1 MTSCDWSDKQIK
13 MARTD
18 ANNRAI
24 RASQLELEAVV
35 AVARHGGFRVAARE
49 LDMSSSALSHAVAA
63 LEARLG
69 VRLFNRTTRSV
80 ALSVEGE
87 QFVTDVAPALA
98 TIRTAMERIDEHRA
112 EPAGVLRLN
121 LTHGAARMILS
132 PLIFEYMRCYPQ
144 VSVELVTE
152 AAMVDIVGQGFD
164 AGVRLE
170 EFVPPDMIAVPITRP
185 IRSIV
190 VGSPAYFAGR
200 NRPKTPADLA
210 DHRCIRRRTG
220 SGTIY
225 RWEFEKRGEAVTVDV
240 PGQLTLDEEQLILQ
254 AALAGEG
261 VAYLSDV
268 ATAQA
273 IEAGQLRAVL
283 DDWSPAYPGLCL
295 YYPSRRNMSARLRAF
310 IDLIRQQ
317 RSELHL

>member
-1 MTSCDWSDKQIK
+1 VAQV
-13 MARTD
+13 D
-18 ANNRAI
+18 AKNRAM

-80 ALSVEGE
+80 ALSSEGE
-87 QFVTDVAPALA
+87 QFVEEVAPALA
-98 TIRTAMERIDEHRA
+98 AIRTAMERLDEHRA
-112 EPAGVLRLN
+112 EPVGTLRLN
-121 LTHGAARMILS
+121 LPLGAGRMILS
-132 PLIFEYMRCYPQ
+132 PLIYEYMRRYPR
-144 VSVELVTE
+144 VTVDMVTE
-152 AAMVDIVGQGFD
+152 GAMVDIVGQGFD

-200 NRPKTPADLA
+200 KRPRTPADLA
-210 DHRCIRRRTG
+210 EHHCIRRRTG

-225 RWEFEKRGEAVTVDV
+225 RWEFEKRGEAVAIDV
-240 PGQLTLDEEQLILQ
+240 PGQLTLDDSDLMLL

-261 VAYLSDV
+261 LAFVSDI
-268 ATAQA
+268 AAA
-273 IEAGQLRAVL
+273 KSIEAGLLLPVL
-283 DDWSPAYPGLCL
+283 EDWSPEYPGLCL
-295 YYPSRRNMSARLRAF
+295 YYPSRRNIPARLRAF

-317 RSELHL
+317 AR

>member
-1 MTSCDWSDKQIK
+1 
-13 MARTD
+13 MAQVD
-18 ANNRAI
+18 AKNRAM

-80 ALSVEGE
+80 ALSAEGE
-87 QFVTDVAPALA
+87 QFVGEIAPALA
-98 TIRTAMERIDEHRA
+98 AIHTAMERIDENRA
-112 EPAGVLRLN
+112 EPVGALRLN
-121 LTHGAARMILS
+121 VPLGAGRMILS
-132 PLIFEYMRCYPQ
+132 PLIYEYMRRYPR
-144 VSVELVTE
+144 VTVDMVTE
-152 AAMVDIVGQGFD
+152 GAMVDIVGQGFD

-170 EFVPPDMIAVPITRP
+170 EFVPPDMIAVSIIGP

-200 NRPKTPADLA
+200 KRPRTPADLA
-210 DHRCIRRRTG
+210 EHRCIRRRTG
-220 SGTIY
+220 SGAIY
-225 RWEFEKRGEAVTVDV
+225 RWEFEKRGEAVAVDV
-240 PGQLTLDEEQLILQ
+240 PGQLTLDDVDLMLL

-261 VAYLSDV
+261 LAFVSDI
-268 ATAQA
+268 AAA
-273 IEAGQLRAVL
+273 KSIEAGLLLPVL
-283 DDWSPAYPGLCL
+283 EDWSPEYPGLCL
-295 YYPSRRNMSARLRAF
+295 YYPSRRNIPARLRAF

-317 RSELHL
+317 AR

>member
-1 MTSCDWSDKQIK
+1 M
-13 MARTD
+13 
-18 ANNRAI
+18 

-35 AVARHGGFRVAARE
+35 AVARHGGFRVAARD

-80 ALSVEGE
+80 ALSAEGE
-87 QFVTDVAPALA
+87 QFVAEIAPALTA
-98 TIRTAMERIDEHRA
+98 IRTAMERIDEHRA
-112 EPAGVLRLN
+112 EPAGTLRLN
-121 LTHGAARMILS
+121 LPPGAGQMVLS
-132 PLIFEYMRCYPQ
+132 PLISEYMRRYPR
-144 VSVELVTE
+144 VAVDMVTE
-152 AAMVDIVGQGFD
+152 GAMVDIVGQGFD

-200 NRPKTPADLA
+200 KLPTTPADLA
-210 DHRCIRRRTG
+210 EHRCIRRRTG
-220 SGTIY
+220 RGTIY
-225 RWEFEKRGEAVTVDV
+225 RWEFEKRGEAIAIDV
-240 PGQLTLDEEQLILQ
+240 PGQLTLDDSDLMLV

-261 VAYLSDV
+261 LALLSDI
-268 ATAQA
+268 AAA
-273 IEAGQLRAVL
+273 KSIEAGLLLPVL
-283 DDWSPAYPGLCL
+283 EDWSPEFPGLCL
-295 YYPSRRNMSARLRAF
+295 YYPSRRNIPARLRAF

-317 RSELHL
+317 P

>member
-1 MTSCDWSDKQIK
+1 M
-13 MARTD
+13 
-18 ANNRAI
+18 

-80 ALSVEGE
+80 ALSAEGE
-87 QFVTDVAPALA
+87 QFVAEVAPALA
-98 TIRTAMERIDEHRA
+98 TIRTAMERIDEHRT
-112 EPAGVLRLN
+112 EPIGILRLN

-132 PLIFEYMRCYPQ
+132 PLILEYMHRYPQ
-144 VSVELVTE
+144 VSVDMVTE

-170 EFVPPDMIAVPITRP
+170 EFVPPDMIAVPITGP

-200 NRPKTPADLA
+200 KPPRTPGDLA
-210 DHRCIRRRTG
+210 KHNCIRRRTG

-225 RWEFEKRGEAVTVDV
+225 RWEFEKRGENLTVDA
-240 PGQLTLDEEQLILQ
+240 PGQLTLDEEQLMLE
-254 AALAGEG
+254 AALAGQG
-261 VAYLSDV
+261 LAYLSNV
-268 ATAQA
+268 TTADA
-273 IEAGQLRAVL
+273 IGAGLLLPVL
-283 DDWSPAYPGLCL
+283 EDWSPQFPGLCL

-317 RSELHL
+317 AKSRPGV

>member
-1 MTSCDWSDKQIK
+1 M
-13 MARTD
+13 
-18 ANNRAI
+18 
-24 RASQLELEAVV
+24 V

-80 ALSVEGE
+80 ALSAEGE
-87 QFVTDVAPALA
+87 QFVGEIAPALA
-98 TIRTAMERIDEHRA
+98 AIRTAMERIDEHRA
-112 EPAGVLRLN
+112 EPVGALRLN
-121 LTHGAARMILS
+121 LPLGAGRMILS
-132 PLIFEYMRCYPQ
+132 PLIYEYMRRYPRVTVDM
-144 VSVELVTE
+144 VSEG
-152 AAMVDIVGQGFD
+152 AMVDIVSQGFD

-200 NRPKTPADLA
+200 KPPRTPADLA
-210 DHRCIRRRTG
+210 EHRCIRRRLG
-220 SGTIY
+220 SGAIY
-225 RWEFEKRGEAVTVDV
+225 RWEFEKRGEEIAIDV
-240 PGQLTLDEEQLILQ
+240 PGQLILDDIDLMLE

-261 VAYLSDV
+261 LAFVSDI
-268 ATAQA
+268 AAAQS
-273 IEAGQLRAVL
+273 IEAGLLLPVL
-283 DDWSPAYPGLCL
+283 EDWSPEFPGLCL
-295 YYPSRRNMSARLRAF
+295 YYPSRRNIPARLRAF

-317 RSELHL
+317 AR

>member
-1 MTSCDWSDKQIK
+1 MAQID
-13 MARTD
+13 AR
-18 ANNRAI
+18 NRAM
-24 RASQLELEAVV
+24 RASQLELDAVV

-80 ALSVEGE
+80 ALSAEGE
-87 QFVTDVAPALA
+87 QFVGEIAPALA
-98 TIRTAMERIDEHRA
+98 AIRTAMERIDEHRA
-112 EPAGVLRLN
+112 EPAGNLRLN
-121 LTHGAARMILS
+121 LPLGAGRMVLS
-132 PLIFEYMRCYPQ
+132 PLISEYMRRYPR
-144 VSVELVTE
+144 VAVDMVTE
-152 AAMVDIVGQGFD
+152 GAMVDIVGQGFD

-200 NRPKTPADLA
+200 KLPRTPADLA
-210 DHRCIRRRTG
+210 EHRCIRRRTG
-220 SGTIY
+220 RGTIY
-225 RWEFEKRGEAVTVDV
+225 RWEFEKRGEAIAIDV
-240 PGQLTLDEEQLILQ
+240 PGQLTLDDSDLMLV

-261 VAYLSDV
+261 LAFLSDI
-268 ATAQA
+268 AAA
-273 IEAGQLRAVL
+273 KSIEAGLLLPVL
-283 DDWSPAYPGLCL
+283 EDWSPEYPGLCL
-295 YYPSRRNMSARLRAF
+295 YYPSRRNIPARLRAF

-317 RSELHL
+317 AR

>member
-1 MTSCDWSDKQIK
+1 VAQV
-13 MARTD
+13 D
-18 ANNRAI
+18 AKNRAM

-80 ALSVEGE
+80 ALSSEGE
-87 QFVTDVAPALA
+87 QFVEEVAPALA
-98 TIRTAMERIDEHRA
+98 AIRTAMERLDEHRA
-112 EPAGVLRLN
+112 EPVGALRLN
-121 LTHGAARMILS
+121 LPLGAGRMILS
-132 PLIFEYMRCYPQ
+132 PLIYEYMRRYPR
-144 VSVELVTE
+144 VTVDMVTE
-152 AAMVDIVGQGFD
+152 GAMVDIVGQGFD

-200 NRPKTPADLA
+200 KRPRTPADLA
-210 DHRCIRRRTG
+210 EHHCIRRRTG

-225 RWEFEKRGEAVTVDV
+225 RWEFEKRGEAVAIDV
-240 PGQLTLDEEQLILQ
+240 PGQLTLDDSDLMLL

-261 VAYLSDV
+261 LAFVSDI
-268 ATAQA
+268 AAA
-273 IEAGQLRAVL
+273 KSIEAGLLLPVL
-283 DDWSPAYPGLCL
+283 EDWSPEYPGLCL
-295 YYPSRRNMSARLRAF
+295 YYPSRRNIPARLRAF

-317 RSELHL
+317 AR